1 MVSTE
6 KGTVMGDFVYHE
18 NSFPTIKR
26 MGQIHKGANDELG
39 RTDKDSQNSGSYHS
53 RWFHLGPKKSVAEHE
68 PRWANMWLVIACV
81 KQMFLEYRERKLQMH
96 RA

>member
-6 KGTVMGDFVYHE
+6 KGTVMGGFVYHE

-26 MGQIHKGANDELG
+26 MEQIHKGVNDELG
-39 RTDKDSQNSGSYHS
+39 GTDKDSQNSGSYHS
-53 RWFHLGPKKSVAEHE
+53 RWFLLGPKKSVVEHE
-68 PRWANMWLVIACV
+68 PRWANMWLVITCV
-81 KQMFLEYRERKLQMH
+81 KQMFSEYRERKLQMH

>member
-53 RWFHLGPKKSVAEHE
+53 RWFHLGPKKSVSEHE